1 MYGKQKDKVQQNRNL
16 PSRRTARRGKRNPRD
31 FLLICFVECED
42 YWDPSWLVNK
52 EVGVKE
58 DRTSGLGSAERKEHY
73 LTAAPFHRFDV
84 RMAD

>member
-1 MYGKQKDKVQQNRNL
+1 MVNKKTKSNKTETSLAAVH
-16 PSRRTARRGKRNPRD
+16 ARRGKRNPKISY
-31 FLLICFVECED
+31 LFVCRLCED